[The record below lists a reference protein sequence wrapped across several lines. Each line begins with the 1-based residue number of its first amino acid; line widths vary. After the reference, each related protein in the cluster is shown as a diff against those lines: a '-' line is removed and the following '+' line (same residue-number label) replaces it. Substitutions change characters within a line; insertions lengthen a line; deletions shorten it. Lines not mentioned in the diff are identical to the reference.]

1 MASLFALE
9 DEVALLKGE
18 LSGMG
23 VEKGIEAYLVVLSV
37 DTLGHSCKAFW
48 LPKKKQ
54 RGVEYQ
60 LVEQQHAQSP
70 LPLCSLFIHRTSR
83 HF

>member
-23 VEKGIEAYLVVLSV
+23 VEKGIERYLVVLSV
-37 DTLGHSCKAFW
+37 DTLGLFCKAFW
-48 LPKKKQ
+48 FPKQ
-54 RGVEYQ
+54 TERSGI
-60 LVEQQHAQSP
+60 L
-70 LPLCSLFIHRTSR
+70 IR
-83 HF
+83 